1 MQQTHLPV
9 NAGNTMRLLRGFYRA
24 LDVGILVSRWPLCIR
39 YRMGFDFEI
48 GRLNQARDVNDVVCI
63 FMHQLGQK
71 KVPWQ
76 HTYKLYIIDGP
87 C

>member
-39 YRMGFDFEI
+39 YRMGFDFKI
-48 GRLNQARDVNDVVCI
+48 GHCKPSSA
-63 FMHQLGQK
+63 
-71 KVPWQ
+71 VPR
-76 HTYKLYIIDGP
+76 YKLKQGNNLFSE
-87 C
+87 